1 MMMSDPNIQAQMNT
15 KQRSLFSI
23 WKETN
28 WDEIW
33 LYICICLLMGIV
45 HKPTSMHIGHESI
58 FSVNQYLIIS
68 CDVTDSSNWQRWS
81 ILLILSMKTLMMIW
95 KSCDS
100 FLSIC
105 NQNLK
110 KPIRQK
116 TPCHWGISFFIKRM
130 AEVQNLHLQQEGKIW
145 GKIFVLCK
153 GNTGYLLNYIVYVGA
168 TSVYRNAPA
177 NLQLPSKAVLSLLHC
192 HLNKGCC
199 VTWDNYHTSPELGKA
214 LTLNVPIILGHY
226 ERNPIFQMISG
237 YGSQSMVIRQKQS
250 LTKLE

>member
-15 KQRSLFSI
+15 NQRSLFSI

-116 TPCHWGISFFIKRM
+116 STLPLR
-130 AEVQNLHLQQEGKIW
+130 N
-145 GKIFVLCK
+145 IFLYQK
-153 GNTGYLLNYIVYVGA
+153 DGW
-168 TSVYRNAPA
+168 S
-177 NLQLPSKAVLSLLHC
+177 SES
-192 HLNKGCC
+192 
-199 VTWDNYHTSPELGKA
+199 TSPARRKDMG
-214 LTLNVPIILGHY
+214 
-226 ERNPIFQMISG
+226 
-237 YGSQSMVIRQKQS
+237 
-250 LTKLE
+250 

>member
-1 MMMSDPNIQAQMNT
+1 MWQIQVIDKDDPFYWSSQ
-15 KQRSLFSI
+15 
-23 WKETN
+23 WKPWWWFEK
-28 WDEIW
+28 
-33 LYICICLLMGIV
+33 V
-45 HKPTSMHIGHESI
+45 A
-58 FSVNQYLIIS
+58 
-68 CDVTDSSNWQRWS
+68 
-81 ILLILSMKTLMMIW
+81 ILSWVFATKIW
-95 KSCDS
+95 R
-100 FLSIC
+100 
-105 NQNLK
+105 NLYA
-110 KPIRQK
+110 RRA
-116 TPCHWGISFFIKRM
+116 PCHWGISFFIKRT

-168 TSVYRNAPA
+168 ASVYRNAPA
-177 NLQLPSKAVLSLLHC
+177 NLQLPSKAVLSLLRC